1 MCIELFDFD
10 FVFSKETKFQQ
21 KSYESINFM
30 SQSRE
35 LTLLPQRFE
44 LIFLHLDFLYLDEK
58 RFAFSLFQKYEIG
71 KTNDS
76 TNSEKDIN

>member
-10 FVFSKETKFQQ
+10 FVNPKETKFQQ
-21 KSYESINFM
+21 QSYESINFM

-35 LTLLPQRFE
+35 LTLLPQSFE
-44 LIFLHLDFLYLDEK
+44 LVFLHLNLLYLDEQ
-58 RFAFSLFQKYEIG
+58 RLAFSFFQKYEIG